1 MPYKDREKQRAFQR
15 EWIKRRRAE
24 WFAANGPCA
33 QCGTTNDL
41 IAASPKPGKPIPHR
55 VWTYSEKRR
64 DAVLAKCVVLCRK
77 CYLERRWPAPPH
89 GTLARYESRVHG
101 CRCDECRA
109 ARNRSENARRKR
121 RRARTTEERE
131 AAVAVWRERER
142 LRLLEAART
151 LTPERVRAIGER
163 WRREFRPIELPPSA
177 HDLGRPLVEHVFL
190 AIAAEGRDGVVTGDI
205 VNESALASSDAT
217 LLIEALLRN
226 GLVVRV
232 RSRLVARRVRRAEQR
247 MQRAAVEFQSLRR
260 RCVSFDEIV
269 PDPECDDEPDEIDDD
284 ERSFSRLDAIQRV
297 MYRLFDMDD

>member
-1 MPYKDREKQRAFQR
+1 MPYKDRDKQRAFQR

-33 QCGTTNDL
+33 QCGTIEDL
-41 IAASPKPGKPIPHR
+41 IAASPKPNKPVPHR

-64 DAVLAKCVVLCRK
+64 DAVLAECVVLCRK
-77 CYLERRWPAPPH
+77 CYLERRWPAPEH

-101 CRCDECRA
+101 CRCEKCRA
-109 ARNRSENARRKR
+109 ARNRSEQARRKR
-121 RRARTTEERE
+121 RKARTPEQRE
-131 AAVAVWRERER
+131 AAVAAWRERER
-142 LRLLEAART
+142 RRLRERART
-151 LTPERVRAIGER
+151 LTPESVRAIGKR

-226 GLVVRV
+226 GLVVRE

-247 MQRAAVEFQSLRR
+247 MQRAAVEFQTLRR
-260 RCVSFDEIV
+260 RCEPFDETV
-269 PDPECDDEPDEIDDD
+269 PDPECDDDDEIDDD
-284 ERSFSRLDAIQRV
+284 ERLYSRLDTIERV
-297 MYRLFDMDD
+297 MYRLFDRDD